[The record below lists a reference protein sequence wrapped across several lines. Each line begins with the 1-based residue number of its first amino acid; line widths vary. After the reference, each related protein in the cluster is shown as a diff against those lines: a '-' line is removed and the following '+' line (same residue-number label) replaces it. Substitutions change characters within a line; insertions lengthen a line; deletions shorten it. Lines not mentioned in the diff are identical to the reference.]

1 MTPSDHAAWTESLRI
16 RLEMDPDVLGFV
28 ALGSTARRD
37 IEPDRWSDHDFFVIV
52 RSGAQESFRSDR
64 SWLPRP
70 ERIVLWHRETPHGVK
85 ALYDDAH
92 LAEFA
97 VFDLDELRVA
107 RVNRYRVLLDRG
119 GVEEAVAGVAESTAT
134 EAGRTRTDEAWRV
147 AQFLTLL
154 LVGGSR
160 DARGEHLS
168 GGALVRHD
176 ALGHLLV
183 LLSRHVPSSRSSLLD
198 DLDAFRR
205 FESVHP
211 ELGAEISDA
220 LGLETREAARRLV
233 AIARRE
239 LGPRIPDFPTRAA
252 DVIETALARL

>member
-1 MTPSDHAAWTESLRI
+1 MTPEAHADFTRALAG
-16 RLEMDPDVLGFV
+16 RLATDPRVLGFV
-28 ALGSTARRD
+28 ALGSTAVKD
-37 IEPDRWSDHDFFVIV
+37 VAPDRWSDHDFFVIV
-52 RSGAQESFRSDR
+52 RSGTQEAFRTDR

-70 ERIVLWHRETPHGVK
+70 ERIVFWHRETAHGVK

-119 GVEEAVAGVAESTAT
+119 GVEEAVAAVAESTAR
-134 EAGRTRTDEAWRV
+134 EVRSSRADDAWRV

-160 DARGEHLS
+160 DARGERLS
-168 GGALVRHD
+168 GGALVRQE
-176 ALGHLLV
+176 ALRQLLV
-183 LLSRHVPSSRSSLLD
+183 LLSRHVPSPRSAMLD
-198 DLDAFRR
+198 DLDPFRR
-205 FESVHP
+205 FEIAYP
-211 ELGAEISDA
+211 ELGREIGGA
-220 LGLETREAARRLV
+220 LRLETRGAARGLI

-239 LGPRIPDFPTRAA
+239 LAARIPDFPERAA
-252 DVIETALARL
+252 DVIETALAGA